1 MERIEVITS
10 IQRRRRYSVQEKALF
25 ITLTMQSGSSVSSIS
40 RQYVL
45 HPICCLNGKDLCK
58 MVEYCRGSQ

>member
-10 IQRRRRYSVQEKALF
+10 VQRRRRYSGQEKAQF
-25 ITLTMQSGSSVSSIS
+25 VALTTQSGSSVSSIS

-45 HPICCLNGKDLCK
+45 HPICCLNGKD
-58 MVEYCRGSQ
+58 